1 MFWDNTAHSG
11 LMGLVVLGLPRD
23 CTAIGGFTAT
33 LQWNYGVFS
42 STASSLVATHLRI
55 GVGKVGVN
63 LNVFGP
69 NPVAHLRGNKFIS
82 ISGEWTL
89 TFTILFSNDY
99 VDHFPLFYKLIHQYT

>member
-89 TFTILFSNDY
+89 TFSILFSNDH
-99 VDHFPLFYKLIHQYT
+99 VDHFPLFYKLILL